1 MRFWVFGLCTHGA
14 ILTPNVEH
22 FWQNIV
28 LTIYALIALQ
38 LIQVFSCFSSI
49 LLLIDLLQKSF
60 CNFFSALNKL
70 YEIDYKQSRC
80 YELKDLK
87 HWKTPW
93 KTLLGPQILSLIL
106 TMIGK
111 TVSGKVFAPVIDVQI
126 KCIPIP
132 CHQFVRT
139 LLDRQWASRGS

>member
-14 ILTPNVEH
+14 ILTPKVEH
-22 FWQNIV
+22 FWQNVV
-28 LTIYALIALQ
+28 LRIDALIALQ

-87 HWKTPW
+87 H
-93 KTLLGPQILSLIL
+93 
-106 TMIGK
+106 
-111 TVSGKVFAPVIDVQI
+111 
-126 KCIPIP
+126 
-132 CHQFVRT
+132 
-139 LLDRQWASRGS
+139 